1 MYLMIL
7 SQGDNEIELGLF
19 ETLEEGRSFAA
30 KLPGYKLECE
40 EGEEGYIYESMEL
53 AAVPEYMELEHNGNI
68 IPLSK
73 FTFVNDEDIDIFW
86 KDIPVLSNKG
96 TGFADGIT
104 RIDAYVVENYEV
116 KEYIERRE
124 AEYNRIK
131 TILENMGCEVGRDF
145 FGSEDGEALVY
156 RKNGESE
163 WHILDHIVPEFL
175 EEYTEE
181 EIAKSI

>member
-7 SQGDNEIELGLF
+7 SQGDFEFELGLF
-19 ETLEEGRSFAA
+19 DTLEDGREFAA
-30 KLPGYKLECE
+30 KLPGYKVECE

-53 AAVPEYMELEHNGNI
+53 AAIPEYTEIEHNGNI

-86 KDIPVLSNKG
+86 KEVPVLSSKG
-96 TGFADGIT
+96 SGIVSGIT
-104 RIDAYVVENYEV
+104 RIDAYVVENNEV
-116 KEYIERRE
+116 REYIEKRE

-131 TILENMGCEVGRDF
+131 GILEKMGCEVGRDF
-145 FGSEDGEALVY
+145 FGSEDGEAVVY
-156 RKNGESE
+156 RKKGEND